1 MEKNNISYVID
12 KKENMC
18 YYNIKNTSKGRF
30 ELFWIKKALKKT
42 GQVSVFFSIIF
53 MLSLLLNK
61 TVQNF
66 SYFIFF
72 FRLNCDIIKCQ
83 KFKIRTKNFKMEEDS
98 GGSNDN

>member
-1 MEKNNISYVID
+1 MF
-12 KKENMC
+12 
-18 YYNIKNTSKGRF
+18 YYHIINTSKGKF
-30 ELFWIKKALKKT
+30 ESFWIKKALKKS
-42 GQVSVFFSIIF
+42 GKFPVFFNIIVILGSF
-53 MLSLLLNK
+53 LNK

>member
-1 MEKNNISYVID
+1 
-12 KKENMC
+12 
-18 YYNIKNTSKGRF
+18 
-30 ELFWIKKALKKT
+30 
-42 GQVSVFFSIIF
+42 